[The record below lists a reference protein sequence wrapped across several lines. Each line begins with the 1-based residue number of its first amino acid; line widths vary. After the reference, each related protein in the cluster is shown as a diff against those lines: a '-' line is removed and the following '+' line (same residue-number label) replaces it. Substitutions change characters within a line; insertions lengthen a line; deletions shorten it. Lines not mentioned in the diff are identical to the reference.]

1 MAFVLDVTK
10 TAGTEGVN
18 ATTLTFVEWFTAAD
32 GLLAGDYIMV
42 VCSNQT
48 GTATALE
55 LTSATGSWTKLDST
69 DSPRVGTIM
78 RSQIWWH
85 KYDGTTLPTEPTASE
100 GANTAWV
107 AAAWVVRDAPDV
119 ADQSWIDVSAR
130 ADNSTFARVLSVPSV
145 TTTEADCLL
154 LTVLTS
160 TGASAFETPDRFWG
174 MDFSVAK
181 VGDNP
186 LVSNPTQRAVV
197 ASRAQFT
204 AGATPTYDYLT
215 GNPNGLRSQ
224 IWTIA
229 IKNRVGGAKPIGI
242 ANPPTRVFDY
252 YEDNT
257 FLTAATVF
265 TSLSTIHTTI
275 DGQTTF
281 APNTINNVIP
291 VQGLITNNPP
301 ILFWYRSIRIAP
313 PTATTGVSGVRWD
326 LPATTDYTTGLWVL
340 FSQRD
345 SSTTDSLAGIY
356 HYFEDSNG
364 NWAVY
369 RPLTRLEGVR
379 YNTLVRYLPDEPIVD
394 GSVTPVDLTDITK
407 RGVAYQQIASSTQN
421 RDFRFARECVQPFD
435 APLTLIGG
443 GPANP
448 ITARTVAR
456 MLDSGGAWRLSFAQ
470 GQSQQVITMPYQLG
484 DGIVA
489 TYVDDE
495 AQALEYPRAG
505 GILGYTV
512 AAGRQEIRIKAS
524 AADTVLLDAGI
535 KGSSRIH
542 NFVFDSATS
551 TSATYGMAGTFL
563 GWVPTLKTG
572 LTLRGGTYIGCG
584 QIDVK
589 GADFSDSLVKS
600 SVATAAAMRIDTGAV
615 VRDCVFTR
623 GLEAAAILI
632 PAAGS
637 YDLRGTS
644 FSGYT
649 TVLDVTAASGTVT
662 IELEAGQ
669 PQPTFVTAGA
679 SVTFTQPP
687 TTLNILRPNFL
698 SGSTYV
704 LRNTTQDTEIEAG
717 TVGAGGLDL
726 TLTSG
731 VDYTSGDQLDL
742 RVGYVSGT
750 TAKLPIQ
757 ELLTAPSVTAV
768 NSAPTSQQDYTVYNS
783 LGINGSSRNE
793 FTADYVNNQVDIIVA
808 SDFYGQNFMAW
819 WVYNE
824 ATLNGL
830 RNFLGAY
837 TLLDEGN
844 ARNNASV
851 VSVKFDNTTA
861 SNIKQ
866 IDNARIFASDGSYP
880 VLNPSSGGGAIDI
893 NWRVPV
899 QIINTDQDYSAMAA
913 ALLSAAQ
920 VSPIHSDV
928 RKMNSATMYGTGVAE
943 DQWRGTP

>member
-1 MAFVLDVTK
+1 
-10 TAGTEGVN
+10 
-18 ATTLTFVEWFTAAD
+18 LTFVEWFTAAD

-69 DSPRVGTIM
+69 DSPRVGTFM
-78 RSQIWWH
+78 RSQVWWH

-100 GANTAWV
+100 GANTPWV

-119 ADQSWIDVSAR
+119 ADQSWIDVNAR
-130 ADNSTFARVLSVPSV
+130 ADNSTAARVFSISSV

-154 LTVLTS
+154 LTVVTS

-369 RPLTRLEGVR
+369 RPLTRLEGAR

-407 RGVAYQQIASSTQN
+407 RGVAYQQIASNTQN

-443 GPANP
+443 GPANT